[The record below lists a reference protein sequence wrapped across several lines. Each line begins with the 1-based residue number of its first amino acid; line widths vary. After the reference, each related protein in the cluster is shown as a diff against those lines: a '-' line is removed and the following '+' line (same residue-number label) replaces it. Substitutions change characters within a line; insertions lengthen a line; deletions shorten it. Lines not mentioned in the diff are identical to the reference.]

1 MRGNSMK
8 VQRWFTRG
16 VAAALLL
23 TMVAALSACGDGSD
37 DASDDATT
45 TTAADDSGSGSE
57 GEPASSGPDTPAPQP
72 LDDTTKVT
80 IALAGAKGIEA
91 YSQVLLADHF
101 GEFEKENLEVDIQV
115 IPLPEIV
122 GLLQSGQVDVT
133 PAGANIPVLN
143 AIHSG
148 ADLRIVGAMPTFP
161 PAPQSKAGFWVQP
174 DLVDASGELDP
185 CDMKGKTVAFGGAAG
200 FGSAASLPFANYIEQ
215 CDLTLKDVTLS
226 VVGGPD
232 SLIALE
238 NGSVDAAYLPDPLW
252 ADPDQRGYADFAIP
266 FGEDSIGGFVMGS
279 LRTEEPDVADA
290 IIRAL
295 LRTTRTYLQGDYRT
309 DPEVRPALVE
319 VLGVDESVL
328 DIGAPL
334 IFNPDM
340 EYDPVIV
347 EPIQEVWIS
356 AGDLLAYD
364 EPIPVDDIVDETNLD
379 RVLGG

>member
-1 MRGNSMK
+1 MK
-8 VQRWFTRG
+8 RSLLAIG
-16 VAAALLL
+16 IVAA
-23 TMVAALSACGDGSD
+23 MFMGACGSDGDDSSSADSD
-37 DASDDATT
+37 TT
-45 TTAADDSGSGSE
+45 TTEAAASGDDAA
-57 GEPASSGPDTPAPQP
+57 PASSGPDTPAPQP
-72 LDDTTKVT
+72 LEKPEEVT

-91 YSQVLLADHF
+91 YAQVLLAEHF
-101 GEFEKENLEVDIQV
+101 GEFEKENLKVDIQV

-161 PAPQSKAGFWVQP
+161 PAPVSKAGFWVQP
-174 DLVDASGELDP
+174 DLVDDSGELDP
-185 CDMKGKTVAFGGAAG
+185 CDMKGTTVAFGGAAG
-200 FGSAASLPFANYIEQ
+200 FGSAASLSFANYIAQ
-215 CDLTLKDVTLS
+215 CDLTLKDITLS

-238 NGSVDAAYLPDPLW
+238 NESVDAAYLPDPLW
-252 ADPDQRGYADFAIP
+252 ADPDERGYAEFAIP
-266 FGEDSIGGFVMGS
+266 FGEDTVGGFLMGK
-279 LRTEEPDVADA
+279 LRSEKPEVADA

-309 DPEVRPALVE
+309 DPTVRPVLEE
-319 VLGVDESVL
+319 VLGVGGSVL
-328 DIGAPL
+328 DVGAPL

-340 EYDPVIV
+340 TFDPVMV
-347 EPIQEVWIS
+347 EPIQKVWIE

-364 EPIPVDDIVDETNLD
+364 EPIPADDLVDETNLD
-379 RVLGG
+379 RVLRG